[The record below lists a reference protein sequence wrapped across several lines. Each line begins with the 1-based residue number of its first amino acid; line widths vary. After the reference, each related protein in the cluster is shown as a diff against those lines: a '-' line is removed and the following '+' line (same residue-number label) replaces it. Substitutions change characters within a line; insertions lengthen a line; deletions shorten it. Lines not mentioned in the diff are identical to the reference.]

1 MKPFPFALRKHLK
14 VSFMQRIIMLLACVF
29 IAFGAMSQIKDP
41 VKWTATK
48 RKNATG
54 YEVVITAILP
64 KPWHIYSQH
73 TGEGGPVPTSFKFS
87 KNPLLTFSGDVKEV
101 GKLKEQYDKLFDTQ
115 VKYYG
120 EKVDFVQNVK
130 VRGNVKTNVSVTV
143 EYMTCDDSQCLPPTK
158 KTFNV
163 SL

>member
-1 MKPFPFALRKHLK
+1 MRKIVFLLVSMVFSLATFA
-14 VSFMQRIIMLLACVF
+14 
-29 IAFGAMSQIKDP
+29 QIKDP
-41 VKWTATK
+41 VKWTATSK
-48 RKNATG
+48 KKAGG
-54 YEVVITAILP
+54 YEVVLTATLP

-73 TGEGGPVPTSFKFS
+73 TGDGGPVATSFKFS
-87 KNPLLTFSGDVKEV
+87 KNPLVTFDGNVKEL
-101 GKLKEQYDKLFDTQ
+101 GKLKEQYDKLFDTK

-120 EKVDFVQNVK
+120 DKVDFVQTVK
-130 VRGNVKTNVSVTV
+130 VKGNVKTNVNVTV